1 MSKKVPQIIEE
12 QVQFWMRK
20 KSAEKNFTY
29 PGKKMPVITISREF
43 GARGAALA
51 GLLGDQLGFKVW
63 DKDLLTVISNEIGA
77 SKEFVRSMD
86 EARRSL
92 VEDTIFGFM
101 NQKGTNLNYL
111 IFLVKTVHMIEKYGN
126 SIIVGRGA
134 NYICKSP
141 KSFHLRVVAPLRKRI
156 EDFAKANDLSKMEA
170 SGIVLQK
177 DEERKSFTQY
187 NFSRDLGNPSDYD
200 LLINSETYSLAEMA
214 EVVTHAY
221 RLKTKMNSH
230 SKKKTG

>member
-1 MSKKVPQIIEE
+1 MAKKVPQIIEE

-20 KSAEKNFTY
+20 KSAEKKFSF
-29 PGKKMPVITISREF
+29 PEKKMPVITISREF
-43 GARGAALA
+43 GAKGAALA
-51 GLLGDQLGFKVW
+51 ELLGDQLGFKVW
-63 DKDLLTVISNEIGA
+63 DKDLLTVISDEIGA
-77 SKEFVRSMD
+77 SKEFIKSLD
-86 EARRSL
+86 EARRSM

-111 IFLVKTVHMIEKYGN
+111 IFLVKTVRMIEKYGN

-134 NYICKSP
+134 NYICRS
-141 KSFHLRVVAPLRKRI
+141 SRALHVRIVAPLRKRVA
-156 EDFAKANDLSKMEA
+156 DYAKAKGISKMKA

-200 LLINSETYSLAEMA
+200 LLINSDTYSLEEMA
-214 EVVTHAY
+214 KIVLQAY
-221 RLKTKMNSH
+221 ELKTKIKMNGVR
-230 SKKKTG
+230 KVV